1 MRGGHDGSGKRAIVA
16 AVSATIYQGQDTDRK
31 ERDMSNYA
39 AHLLDDARKFIAY
52 RRTVRSLN
60 ALDVNT
66 RLDLDIHRSEI
77 PNIAHRAVY
86 GF

>member
-1 MRGGHDGSGKRAIVA
+1 
-16 AVSATIYQGQDTDRK
+16 
-31 ERDMSNYA
+31 MSNYA

>member
-1 MRGGHDGSGKRAIVA
+1 
-16 AVSATIYQGQDTDRK
+16 
-31 ERDMSNYA
+31 MSNYT

-60 ALDVNT
+60 SLDVNT
-66 RLDLDIHRSEI
+66 RLDLDIYQANI
-77 PNIAHRAVY
+77 PQIAHKAVY